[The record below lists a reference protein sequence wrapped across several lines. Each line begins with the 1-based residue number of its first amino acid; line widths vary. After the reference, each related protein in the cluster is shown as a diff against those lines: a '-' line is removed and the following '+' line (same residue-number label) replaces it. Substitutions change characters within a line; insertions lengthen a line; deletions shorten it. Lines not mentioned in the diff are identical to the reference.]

1 MEILCQQSQ
10 IIKKQ
15 DQNITHSNQWK
26 QHNTKD
32 PRTWSNKNLVVS
44 SEISSLTL
52 QEIYS
57 AKIVEILILD
67 RKFIYKIMKIGNHC
81 ILIVFFTYFRPLR

>member
-15 DQNITHSNQWK
+15 EQNITHSNQWK
-26 QHNTKD
+26 HNTKD

-44 SEISSLTL
+44 SEISSFSL

-57 AKIVEILILD
+57 VKIVEILILQIENLYI
-67 RKFIYKIMKIGNHC
+67 K
-81 ILIVFFTYFRPLR
+81 

>member
-57 AKIVEILILD
+57 AKIVEILILQIENLYI
-67 RKFIYKIMKIGNHC
+67 K
-81 ILIVFFTYFRPLR
+81 